1 MSVRR
6 GSVKQTNLYP
16 LYGGVVVLAGLIVGA
31 SEIIHE
37 DIMELKESKLTERK
51 TLSEG
56 IQEHANER
64 KES

>member
-16 LYGGVVVLAGLIVGA
+16 LYGGMVVLAGMIVGA
-31 SEIIHE
+31 VEIVRE
-37 DIMELKESKLTERK
+37 DIKELKEGKPTEIK
-51 TLSEG
+51 TLSEE

>member
-31 SEIIHE
+31 VEIVHE

-51 TLSEG
+51 TLSEE
-56 IQEHANER
+56 I
-64 KES
+64 